1 MGESEVTGSNP
12 AAKKPRDFKARRSKS
27 DFGLGLG
34 KMWFKVKAKLKI
46 FLRPHKKTKKL
57 VEIFCCLF
65 FRSLFISITLSPS
78 DKAREGGRGG
88 EKEWPSMA
96 TEGRGTKGKKAAAAA
111 ALTLTGK
118 QFNEDSSRRFW
129 ELAWNLW
136 RTFRELFFVPS
147 AP

>member
-12 AAKKPRDFKARRSKS
+12 ATKKPRDFKARRSKS

-46 FLRPHKKTKKL
+46 FCGHIRRQKNWWK
-57 VEIFCCLF
+57 F
-65 FRSLFISITLSPS
+65 FAVFFSGPFLSPS
-78 DKAREGGRGG
+78 LPLSPSPKAREGGRGG

-136 RTFRELFFVPS
+136 RTFR
-147 AP
+147 